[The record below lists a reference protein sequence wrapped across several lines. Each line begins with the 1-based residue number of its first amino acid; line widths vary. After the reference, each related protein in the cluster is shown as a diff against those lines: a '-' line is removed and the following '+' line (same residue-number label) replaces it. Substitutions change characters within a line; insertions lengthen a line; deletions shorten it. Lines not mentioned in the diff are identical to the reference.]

1 MTKHTAYSKS
11 CQNFAAGTSTPAD
24 APRPAMML
32 TGTTQG
38 VLCGGGR
45 ASARSITSRHFS
57 ITETRVTE
65 MRKTGELWEG
75 RPCGLQLGQ
84 AAVRVVSQ

>member
-1 MTKHTAYSKS
+1 MTKHTVYSKS
-11 CQNFAAGTSTPAD
+11 CENFAAGTSTPAD
-24 APRPAMML
+24 APRPAML
-32 TGTTQG
+32 TGTTHG
-38 VLCGGGR
+38 VLCGGDR

-57 ITETRVTE
+57 ITATRVTE

-75 RPCGLQLGQ
+75 WPCGLQLGQ

>member
-1 MTKHTAYSKS
+1 MP
-11 CQNFAAGTSTPAD
+11 AG
-24 APRPAMML
+24 APRFAMTL
-32 TGTTQG
+32 TGVTQG

-45 ASARSITSRHFS
+45 ALARSITARHFS
-57 ITETRVTE
+57 ITETRATGT
-65 MRKTGELWEG
+65 RKTGELWEG